1 MAGTTTVIH
10 QPGLSYQ
17 KEYSGSVQ
25 YIGGYDEGEDGDIF
39 SPHNQGADNGSQV
52 PMGLEVFENVSKLVA
67 HQNVADNEAWWGR
80 LDFDVSDGAGNQLF
94 DVKEIKTLNPWLQAL
109 LGDSRPYYMKIINSV
124 TGSWIMELE
133 HPFSCNSPAFCPWVA
148 PSMTVRMPTGEVL
161 GHIKHAPRET
171 LGSFLGPSYYFQV
184 YNYEG
189 NLSYKIQGPNC
200 YPFEC
205 KRDNVA
211 VFKILKESEKVG
223 SESQQIGEIT
233 HNWRGCCGGICSCCI
248 SGERDFASISFPSS
262 SSAEDKALFLGLLFL
277 VMHCYMEIQ

>member
-1 MAGTTTVIH
+1 MASTTVIH

-25 YIGGYDEGEDGDIF
+25 YIGGYDEGDDGDVF
-39 SPHNQGADNGSQV
+39 SPQKKGADNGQPI

-67 HQNVADNEAWWGR
+67 HQNVADDEAWWGR
-80 LDFDVSDGAGNQLF
+80 MDFSIKDGAGNQLF
-94 DVKEIKTLNPWLQAL
+94 DVKEIKTLNPWIQAF
-109 LGDSRPYYMKIINSV
+109 LGNSRPYYMKVINTATS
-124 TGSWIMELE
+124 SWIMELE
-133 HPFSCNSPAFCPWVA
+133 HPFSLNSPAFCPWVA

-161 GHIKHAPRET
+161 GHIKHASRET
-171 LGSFLGPSYYFQV
+171 LGSCLGPSYYFDV

-189 NLSYKIQGPNC
+189 DLIYKVQGPTC

-211 VFKILKESEKVG
+211 VFKILREGPKTESEH
-223 SESQQIGEIT
+223 QQIGEIT

-248 SGERDFASISFPSS
+248 TGEPDFVSISFMLAL
-262 SSAEDKALFLGLLFL
+262 SAEDKALFLGLLFL
-277 VMHCYMEIQ
+277 VMHCYMEVQ